1 VRYGAD
7 GQHCTDSSRI
17 REVMKEATMRTLDAR
32 VWQVHFTELR
42 TRVLSAFPRLHR
54 QDVEAAGDDFDALV
68 HLIQRQ
74 SGLSATE
81 VHDRLREIEVLE
93 ADGDAET
100 REASAQANGGRA
112 SVEQLRIEFGF
123 EESERPR
130 IVDVL
135 RKLDRQLQRW
145 SADAVDIH
153 LYVKDRDTLA
163 QKVTMDVRV
172 PNLPRIIATSRETQ
186 LHDALMDVRDEA
198 LRQIKEQLARRRG

>member
-1 VRYGAD
+1 
-7 GQHCTDSSRI
+7 
-17 REVMKEATMRTLDAR
+17 MRTLDAR
-32 VWQVHFTELR
+32 AWQVHFTELR
-42 TRVLSAFPRLHR
+42 TPVLSAFPRLHR

-93 ADGDAET
+93 ADGEVET
-100 REASAQANGGRA
+100 REAAAHTNGKRA

-135 RKLDRQLQRW
+135 RKLDRQLRRW
-145 SADAVDIH
+145 SPDAVDLTLSI
-153 LYVKDRDTLA
+153 KDRETQA
-163 QKVTMDVRV
+163 QKVTMEVRV
-172 PNLPRIIATSRETQ
+172 PNLPRIVVTSKEPV
-186 LHDALMDVRDEA
+186 LHDALMDVRDDA
-198 LRQIKEQLARRRG
+198 WRQIKEQLARRRG